1 MPKYP
6 SKSRPIEGE
15 ELRLWEGNA
24 PLAAGGDELDI
35 PTITIYP
42 PTVAPNGAAMILCAG
57 GGYDMLAWE
66 KEAITPARWL
76 AGLGIFCAAL
86 KYRLAPRYGYPAA
99 TLDAARAI
107 RVLRQYSG
115 DWKFEKNK
123 IGILGFSAGGHLAAV
138 ASTRFDSGNSSASDP
153 IERVSS
159 RPDLAVLL
167 YSVINLTEYPH
178 NRSRKNLLG
187 ENPSR
192 VQLEEISADLQVTP
206 QTPPA
211 FLFHTVEDGAVSVE
225 HSIAYARALRR
236 SGVPFELH
244 CFERGQH
251 GAGMAAADPVLGRWP
266 LLCQSWLGIHGFT
279 VS

>member
-1 MPKYP
+1 MPKNL
-6 SKSRPIEGE
+6 SKTRPVEGE
-15 ELRLWEGNA
+15 EFRLWEGNA
-24 PLAAGGDELDI
+24 PLAAGSEELDI
-35 PTITIYP
+35 PTLTIYP
-42 PTVAPNGAAMILCAG
+42 PTVSPSGAAMILCAG

-66 KEAITPARWL
+66 KEAINPARWL

-86 KYRLAPRYGYPAA
+86 KYRLAPQYAYPAA

-107 RVLRQYSG
+107 RALRYYAA
-115 DWKFEKNK
+115 DWKFEPKK

-138 ASTRFDSGNSSASDP
+138 ASTRFDTGNLTASDS

-187 ENPSR
+187 DNPSR
-192 VQLEEISADLQVTP
+192 AQLEEISADLQVTP

-225 HSIAYARALRR
+225 HSIVYARALRR
-236 SGVPFELH
+236 NGVPFELH

-251 GAGMAAADPVLGRWP
+251 GVGLAAADPVLSQWP
-266 LLCQSWLGIHGFT
+266 KLCHSWLRIHGFT